1 MTICKFGFRG
11 LLVAL
16 FDVLPAGFE
25 YRPEFITKDEE
36 GALVAHISHMEFG
49 EVTMRGVTARRR
61 VRQFGWRYSFESA
74 RVSPGAELP
83 DFLVPLRDR
92 SAAFAGVEPVEL
104 SEALVTKY
112 PKGAAI
118 GWHRDAPMFG
128 IVVGVSLLAPCTFRF
143 RRGEGTGQ
151 KPIKVELAPRS
162 AYILDGEAR
171 RDWQHSI
178 PAMRTL
184 RYSLTFRTLRT
195 RRGP

>member
-1 MTICKFGFRG
+1 M
-11 LLVAL
+11 AL

-25 YRPEFITKDEE
+25 YRAGFITEDEE
-36 GALVAHISHMEFG
+36 RALLAHVSQMEFG
-49 EVTMRGVTARRR
+49 DVTMRGVTARRR
-61 VRQFGWRYSFESA
+61 VRQFGWRYTFESA

-83 DFLVPLRDR
+83 EFLVPLRDR
-92 SAAFAGVEPVEL
+92 SAAFAGVEPAAL
-104 SEALVTKY
+104 SEALITEY
-112 PKGAAI
+112 PAGAAI

-128 IVVGVSLLAPCTFRF
+128 IVVGVSLLAPCTFRL

-151 KPIKVELAPRS
+151 KPVKVELAPRS

-184 RYSLTFRTLRT
+184 RYSITFRTLRT
-195 RRGP
+195 QRTKNT